1 MAAHALLP
9 AVEDV
14 ILYEATPWVLLVG
27 RDWFGREKTRRTLEE
42 AGCAVE
48 VASTAEEALF
58 CLAVMTPALIIVED
72 VAASPGAGDFLDRA
86 RLIGVDAASDRDV
99 VREQLAKYRQRDRS
113 QLFGKA
119 RDVEEMKDLRPLR
132 LEPRPD

>member
-1 MAAHALLP
+1 MAVHAQLP
-9 AVEDV
+9 AVEDG
-14 ILYEATPWVLLVG
+14 ILYESTPWVLIVG
-27 RDWFGREKTRRTLEE
+27 RDRSGRERMRRTLEE

-48 VASTAEEALF
+48 VASTAEEAFF
-58 CLAVMTPALIIVED
+58 CLAVMTPALIIIEE

-113 QLFGKA
+113 QLFGEA
-119 RDVEEMKDLRPLR
+119 RDVEEMKDLSALR

>member
-1 MAAHALLP
+1 MAVHALLP
-9 AVEDV
+9 PVEDE

-27 RDWFGREKTRRTLEE
+27 RDWFGREKARRTLEE

-48 VASTAEEALF
+48 IASTADEALF

-72 VAASPGAGDFLDRA
+72 LAASPGAGDFLDRA

-99 VREQLAKYRQRDRS
+99 VREELAKYRQRDRS
-113 QLFGKA
+113 QLFGEA
-119 RDVEEMKDLRPLR
+119 RDVEEVKDLRALR